1 MSKGYDH
8 KATAKVYWIF
18 SIIFLIVGVGAIFL
32 TWRQVKRNYVP
43 TVATV
48 IDSRMVNKTH
58 DSVLHGYLSLVY
70 QYEAKDKIQ
79 RYRKPSYLVRKG
91 TVQYDKFLRIV
102 QSHPKGSVIPIH
114 YNPRDPSTPIFDG
127 IPANA
132 YVPPMGISILF
143 ICIGIGLSL
152 LGFKMHKKAV
162 WVYWAEVN
170 KISEGAYEVS
180 AADASGVNIGWKIGF
195 AIIWN
200 LFVVL
205 AVVIVIVEKPSLS
218 WQLILFFLIFILG
231 GFYLLLQL
239 VIASFMAGRIFK
251 QPKLMA
257 SKMPLERGDIF
268 EIKYNQVVNK
278 RVTLE
283 SVAILLRCYEEE
295 EVGRHTN
302 SLPVR
307 KTLFS
312 DEKKIHFGREFTI
325 GMEIDLK
332 EKFMIPRDSPLST
345 DYTVR
350 YQVRWVLE
358 VQVFARG
365 SFDFHAEFPI
375 EVAN

>member
-18 SIIFLIVGVGAIFL
+18 SIIFLIVGVGAICL
-32 TWRQVKRNYVP
+32 TWRQVNRNYVP

-58 DSVLHGYLSLVY
+58 NGVMHGYLSLVY

-79 RYRKPSYLVRKG
+79 RCRKPSYLVRKD
-91 TVQYDKFLRIV
+91 TVKYDEFLRIV

-114 YNPRDPSTPIFDG
+114 YNPRDPSAPIFDG

-143 ICIGIGLSL
+143 ICVGIGLSL

-180 AADASGVNIGWKIGF
+180 AADASGVNMGWKIGF

-218 WQLILFFLIFILG
+218 WQLILFFLFFILG
-231 GFYLLLQL
+231 GFYLLLRL

-251 QPKLMA
+251 QPKLIA

-283 SVAILLRCYEEE
+283 SVVILLRCYEEE
-295 EVGRHTN
+295 EVGRHTK

-312 DEKKIHFGREFTI
+312 DEKKINFGREFTS

-332 EKFMIPRDSPLST
+332 QKFMIPSDSPLST

-358 VQVFARG
+358 VQVCARD